1 MVAVV
6 SQKQRMAY
14 VDVQYGR
21 FTTGMHPETTQDL
34 PRTND
39 DE

>member
-1 MVAVV
+1 MVATV
-6 SQKQRMAY
+6 SQEQRMAY

-21 FTTGMHPETTQDL
+21 FITGTHPETTQDS
-34 PRTND
+34 PRTNE

>member
-1 MVAVV
+1 MVATV

-14 VDVQYGR
+14 VDVQYGP
-21 FTTGMHPETTQDL
+21 FITGTHPETIQDL